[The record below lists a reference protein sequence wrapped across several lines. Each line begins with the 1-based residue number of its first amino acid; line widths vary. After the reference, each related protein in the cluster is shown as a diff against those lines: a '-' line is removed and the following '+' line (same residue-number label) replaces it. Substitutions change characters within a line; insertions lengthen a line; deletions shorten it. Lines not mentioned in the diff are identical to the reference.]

1 MSRRS
6 ILEFQRFRFSS
17 TNFSNRKT
25 CSDLL
30 HLAQAYPVFANGYL
44 YDLMWVNEDIPNR
57 DRIFAFLRYGGTEY
71 EEVLLVAASFDD
83 SVKETKIK
91 ISEHAMQTIGFGT
104 KKRITVKNIQSE
116 QTFSETLLFSQM
128 VSVGIR
134 VTLNQT
140 GYKVYSL
147 L

>member
-1 MSRRS
+1 MKIS
-6 ILEFQRFRFSS
+6 
-17 TNFSNRKT
+17 
-25 CSDLL
+25 
-30 HLAQAYPVFANGYL
+30 
-44 YDLMWVNEDIPNR
+44 PNR

-71 EEVLLVAASFDD
+71 EEVLLVVASFDD

-91 ISEHAMQTIGFGT
+91 IPEHAMQTIGFGT
-104 KKRITVKNIQSE
+104 KQRITVKNIQSE

>member
-44 YDLMWVNEDIPNR
+44 YDLMWVNEDIPQSGQ
-57 DRIFAFLRYGGTEY
+57 DICIPQIWWHRI
-71 EEVLLVAASFDD
+71 
-83 SVKETKIK
+83 
-91 ISEHAMQTIGFGT
+91 
-104 KKRITVKNIQSE
+104 
-116 QTFSETLLFSQM
+116 
-128 VSVGIR
+128 
-134 VTLNQT
+134 
-140 GYKVYSL
+140 
-147 L
+147 